1 MKRQWSG
8 QSCDRQGVIPEVGG
22 LHTNAEAAASLSE
35 DCVQASGDIALGCS
49 DVSVL
54 VGGGDPRA
62 VSLASLSLEGVAP
75 ASADLLTLGWYSMA
89 KVGGLWMWP
98 GEYVLASI
106 AMVAHKL
113 S

>member
-1 MKRQWSG
+1 M
-8 QSCDRQGVIPEVGG
+8 
-22 LHTNAEAAASLSE
+22 TNKELYLRWGACTRMLKPQLL
-35 DCVQASGDIALGCS
+35 CLRTVQASGDIALGCS

-62 VSLASLSLEGVAP
+62 VSLAYLSLEGVAP
-75 ASADLLTLGWYSMA
+75 ASADLLILGWYSMA